1 MYSVLV
7 PARLDSTRL
16 PQKLLRSDTGQA
28 LLCHSLCNLSSLR
41 DEAELWLVTDSPRL
55 AELGEKWVDGVH
67 LSTKAFASGSERIA
81 EALPKIKGD
90 WILNVQADEPEIDP
104 RVLRSFMKR
113 MMASDEAMGTLG
125 APMLDESLWQN
136 PNAVKVITDRSG
148 RALYFSRAPIPHGAS
163 LPMEGLFHHVGVYA
177 YRRSLLQSWAGL
189 TRGSFEQ
196 SEGLEQLRAL
206 ENDQYIYVHSIS
218 EAHKGIDT
226 LEDYL
231 AFVQRFQNGSHGSI
245 IRD

>member
-28 LLCHSLCNLSSLR
+28 LLCHSLKNLESLR
-41 DEAELWLVTDSPRL
+41 DEAELWLVTDSERL

-67 LSTKAFASGSERIA
+67 LSTRPFESGSERIA
-81 EALPKIKGD
+81 EVLPKIKGD
-90 WILNVQADEPEIDP
+90 WVLNVQADEPEIDP
-104 RVLRSFMKR
+104 ALLRTFMAR
-113 MMASDEAMGTLG
+113 MKACGDAMGTLG
-125 APMLDESLWQN
+125 APMLDEALWQN
-136 PNAVKVITDRSG
+136 PNAVKVITDRQG
-148 RALYFSRAPIPHGAS
+148 RALYFSRSAIPHGAS
-163 LPMEGLFHHVGVYA
+163 FPMEGLFHHVGVYA
-177 YRRSLLQSWAGL
+177 YRRSLLEAWVDL
-189 TRGSFEQ
+189 PRGPFEE

-206 ENDQYIYVHSIS
+206 ENDRSIYVHPIS